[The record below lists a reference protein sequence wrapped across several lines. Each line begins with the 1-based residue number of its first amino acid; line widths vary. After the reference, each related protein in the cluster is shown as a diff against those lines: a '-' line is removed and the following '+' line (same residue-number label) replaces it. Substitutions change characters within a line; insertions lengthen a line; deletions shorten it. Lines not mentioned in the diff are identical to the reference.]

1 MGYRLVRCGAVRD
14 RLVRDRLV
22 RDRAVRDWLV
32 RCRSLRGQPVRDL
45 GILKLAGRPGPA
57 CVTRVLRQLVP
68 R

>member
-1 MGYRLVRCGAVRD
+1 VGYRLVRCGAGWDLLERD
-14 RLVRDRLV
+14 L
-22 RDRAVRDWLV
+22 LV
-32 RCRSLRGQPVRDL
+32 RCRFLRGQPVRDL